1 MAVRQGQLA
10 IDTTELRD
18 IRKGTASR
26 KHGSVAPSSQR
37 VGKIGWVT
45 RDNPGAQRFRPDLEG
60 LRAVAVILVLLFHA
74 RVPGVSGGYVGVD
87 VFFVLSGFL
96 ITGLIAHELLET
108 GGVSLVAFYARRARR
123 LLPAAAVALGATL
136 VAAAVLLPPLRL
148 AGVAGDA
155 AAAALY
161 AGNIRFAAQ
170 ATDYLQAELDPSP
183 LLHYWSLG
191 VEEQFYVF
199 WPALLVLAAG
209 IATGRVGIGRLRVGR
224 GANGRPWPNALIGV
238 AVAIGVVAAASMA
251 VSLVLTDVSQPW
263 AFFSLPARA
272 WELALGAAL
281 AIVAVRNYSLPPR
294 MAQIAGWSGLA
305 LVVLAGAVISVDTA
319 YPGTAALLPTVGAA
333 LVIAA
338 GLGPTS
344 TLPARFLGLGPV
356 RWIGRISYSLYLWHW
371 PLIVIPAAA
380 LETELPLPARLG
392 LAALTFPIAAASQ
405 RWIEEPIR
413 RGRFVGLRP
422 RRNLAAAG
430 ALAISMAVVAVGIGG
445 SPLSGGPS
453 LNAAGQVSDTDL
465 ERQLASAIGTPEP
478 ASAANPGTT
487 PAPTASS
494 APSPVPRD
502 LQPPLTRARD
512 DLPQAYDDHCMA
524 GYDQTTPGDC
534 VYGNPD
540 GRTRVVLYGDSHA
553 AQWLPALTSI
563 AKERGWRLVA
573 LLKTQCA
580 AVDHRQWNPYDKRSY
595 PECDAWNAAALDRIE
610 SEHAD
615 LVVVSNSVF
624 ASLDIDGHQVG
635 STYAGDVWDAAL
647 GRSLSDLARTAHDV
661 VLIGDTPHS
670 KTADPA
676 TCLSAHLSN
685 ALACAT
691 PLPAATAPA
700 RLDAER
706 QVAERAGATFI
717 DPTEWLCPSVPCP
730 AIVGGLLVYRDGGH
744 MTRTFST
751 ALAPYLSAVL
761 PPLS

>member
-1 MAVRQGQLA
+1 
-10 IDTTELRD
+10 
-18 IRKGTASR
+18 
-26 KHGSVAPSSQR
+26 VAPSPVTAR
-37 VGKIGWVT
+37 RIEWVT
-45 RDNPGAQRFRPDLEG
+45 TARPGGERFRPDLEG

-74 RVPGVSGGYVGVD
+74 RVPGVGGGYVGVD

-136 VAAAVLLPPLRL
+136 LAAAIFLPPLRL
-148 AGVAGDA
+148 ADVGADA

-199 WPALLVLAAG
+199 WPALLVAAAG
-209 IATGRVGIGRLRVGR
+209 IASGRYGIGDLRLGR
-224 GANGRPWPNALIGV
+224 GAGGGQWPKALLGV
-238 AVAIGVVAAASMA
+238 AVAIGVVAVVSLAI
-251 VSLVLTDVSQPW
+251 SLVLTDISQPW

-272 WELALGAAL
+272 WELALGAPL
-281 AIVAVRNYSLPPR
+281 AIAAARGYFLPQRVARVT
-294 MAQIAGWSGLA
+294 GWSGLA
-305 LVVLAGAVISVDTA
+305 LVVLAGAVISVDTP

-338 GLGPTS
+338 GLGQPS
-344 TLPARFLGLGPV
+344 TLSARLLGLAPI

-392 LAALTFPIAAASQ
+392 LMVLTFPIAAASQ

-430 ALAISMAVVAVGIGG
+430 ALAISMAVVAVTIGSGI
-445 SPLSGGPS
+445 LSGGPV
-453 LNAAGQVSDTDL
+453 LNTTGQVSDSAL

-478 ASAANPGTT
+478 TSTAASPGSTLA
-487 PAPTASS
+487 PAASS

-502 LQPPLTRARD
+502 LQPPLTKARD
-512 DLPQAYDDHCMA
+512 DLPVVYDDKCMG

-534 VYGNPD
+534 VYGNPH
-540 GRTRVVLYGDSHA
+540 GQVTVVLYGDSHA
-553 AQWLPALTSI
+553 AQWLPALTHI
-563 AKERGWRLVA
+563 ATEQGWRLIAIV
-573 LLKTQCA
+573 KTQCA
-580 AVDHRQWNPYDKRSY
+580 VVDHRQWNPYNKRTY

-624 ASLDIDGHQVG
+624 DSLDIDGRQVG
-635 STYAGDVWDAAL
+635 SMSAPDVWNAAL
-647 GRSLSDLARTAHDV
+647 GRALSEITERARNV
-661 VLIGDTPHS
+661 VLLGDTPHS
-670 KTADPA
+670 YTPDPA
-676 TCLSAHLSN
+676 SCLSAHMSN

-691 PLPAATAPA
+691 PLQAATAPE
-700 RLDAER
+700 RLEAER
-706 QVAERAGATFI
+706 EVAGREGVGFV
-717 DPTEWLCPSVPCP
+717 DPTPWLCPSVPCP

-751 ALAPYLSAVL
+751 ALAPYLSAEL